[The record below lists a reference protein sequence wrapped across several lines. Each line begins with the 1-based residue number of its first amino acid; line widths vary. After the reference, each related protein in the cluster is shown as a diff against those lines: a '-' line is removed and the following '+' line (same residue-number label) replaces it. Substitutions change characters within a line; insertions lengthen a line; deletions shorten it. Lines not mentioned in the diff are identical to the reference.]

1 MQIRA
6 ETQKLLEKA
15 RAKLARLPEHGRAV
29 RILTGIL
36 LFGLAFA
43 VLVTLNV
50 LLRAGGLWGDLAFA
64 VVVTTA
70 VLWALTRATRPLLGR
85 NKEFKAFPRAVAAT
99 LLGLI
104 GIPVAVVTWPVG
116 TALLLAPFVVWV
128 ALLVRRVRSAGAL
141 LPPLWTASLAAV
153 GLVLLFVAVR
163 PSFSSTE
170 RVPRAVPAAQ
180 IEEVDADVA
189 ERFRPLL
196 FFDSGEQRY
205 PLDIEDAIADG
216 RIEMCRGGL
225 RGDRCESVES
235 AGAID
240 DSFDYLEV
248 TDAPP
253 PRRGGD
259 SGSAYYYHVV
269 REGQDVYVDY
279 WWFYSRNP
287 SPVAGEVFCGPGLR
301 TPPFTCQEHSGD
313 WEGLTMVLETCG
325 LESATCAD
333 VDGELLRAAAVRYG
347 QHEHVVEYD
356 WAGDLEGRWRSLPHP
371 TSAALG
377 PVWESSVLPAAA
389 EPGTRAL
396 AFVAR
401 NSHASY
407 PFACFRS
414 CRQETRDL
422 PEGRFDGGQPW
433 THNGGCEGCLKPL
446 PVTEL
451 GEPALWNAFSGRWG
465 AQRCIL
471 GGAYCDLA
479 GAPRGPSLQG
489 RYDDPAGSSAS
500 VVGPS
505 PQ

>member
-1 MQIRA
+1 LSSRPETRKLVETVRA
-6 ETQKLLEKA
+6 GV
-15 RAKLARLPEHGRAV
+15 ARLPEHGRAV
-29 RILTGIL
+29 RILIGIF
-36 LFGLAFA
+36 LFGLAFG

-50 LLRAGGLWGDLAFA
+50 LLRAGGLWGDLTFA
-64 VVVTTA
+64 VFVTMA
-70 VLWALTRATRPLLGR
+70 VLWALSRVTRPLLGR
-85 NKEFKAFPRAVAAT
+85 GKEFRAFPRALAAS

-104 GIPVAVVTWPVG
+104 GIPVALVTWPSG
-116 TALLLAPFVVWV
+116 TALLVAPFLAWLAV
-128 ALLVRRVRSAGAL
+128 LLARRFGSLTTR
-141 LPPLWTASLAAV
+141 LPPLWAASLVAV
-153 GLVLLFVAVR
+153 GLVLLFIAVR
-163 PSFSSTE
+163 PSLSPTD
-170 RVPRAVPAAQ
+170 RVPRAVPPAQ
-180 IEEVDADVA
+180 IEEVDAELA

-205 PLDIEDAIADG
+205 PLDIEDAISDG
-216 RIEMCRGGL
+216 RIEMCRRGL
-225 RGDRCESVES
+225 RGDQCEHLES
-235 AGAID
+235 PAAID

-248 TDAPP
+248 SDAPP

-259 SGSAYYYHVV
+259 SGSAYYYHVL
-269 REGQDVYVDY
+269 REGTRVYVDF

-313 WEGLTMVLETCG
+313 WEGLTVVLASCAT
-325 LESATCAD
+325 ESATCAD
-333 VDGELLRAAAVRYG
+333 VGGELLRPVAVRYG
-347 QHEHVVEYD
+347 QHEHVVEYE
-356 WAGDLEGRWRSLPHP
+356 WARELEELWRGFARP

-377 PVWESSVLPAAA
+377 PVWSSFVLPAAA
-389 EPGTRAL
+389 EHGTRAL

-407 PFACFRS
+407 PSACFRS

-433 THNGGCEGCLKPL
+433 THNRDCEGCLKPL
-446 PVTEL
+446 PVTAS

-479 GAPRGPSLQG
+479 GAPRGPSLQR
-489 RYDDPAGSSAS
+489 RYGDPAGDD
-500 VVGPS
+500 
-505 PQ
+505 

>member
-1 MQIRA
+1 MGVRA
-6 ETQKLLEKA
+6 EIRKRLETV
-15 RAKLARLPEHGRAV
+15 RAVVARLPEHGRAV
-29 RILTGIL
+29 RILIGIF

-43 VLVTLNV
+43 FLVALNV

-64 VVVTTA
+64 VIVTMA
-70 VLWALTRATRPLLGR
+70 VLWALSRVTRPLLGR
-85 NKEFKAFPRAVAAT
+85 GKEFKAFPRALAAS

-104 GIPVAVVTWPVG
+104 GIPVALVTWPIG
-116 TALLLAPFVVWV
+116 TALLAAPFLAWVVV
-128 ALLVRRVRSAGAL
+128 LLARRFGSLTTR
-141 LPPLWTASLAAV
+141 LPPLWAASLVAV
-153 GLVLLFVAVR
+153 GLVLLFVGVR
-163 PSFSSTE
+163 PSLSSTD
-170 RVPRAVPAAQ
+170 RVPRAVPPAQ
-180 IEEVDADVA
+180 LEEVDADLA

-205 PLDIEDAIADG
+205 PLDIEDAISDG
-216 RIEMCRGGL
+216 RIEMCRRGL
-225 RGDRCESVES
+225 RGDQCEHVES
-235 AGAID
+235 PAAID

-248 TDAPP
+248 SDAPP

-269 REGQDVYVDY
+269 REGPDVYVDY

-313 WEGLTMVLETCG
+313 WEGLTMVLEACETA
-325 LESATCAD
+325 SSRCAE
-333 VDGELLRAAAVRYG
+333 VGGELLRPAAVRYG

-356 WAGDLEGRWRSLPHP
+356 WDELDALWSNFPHP
-371 TSAALG
+371 ASAALG
-377 PVWESSVLPAAA
+377 PVWASFVLPAAA

-396 AFVAR
+396 VFVAR

-433 THNGGCEGCLKPL
+433 THNDECAGCLKPL
-446 PVTEL
+446 PVTET

-479 GAPRGPSLQG
+479 GAPRGPSLQR
-489 RYDDPAGSSAS
+489 RYADPAGDER
-500 VVGPS
+500 
-505 PQ
+505 